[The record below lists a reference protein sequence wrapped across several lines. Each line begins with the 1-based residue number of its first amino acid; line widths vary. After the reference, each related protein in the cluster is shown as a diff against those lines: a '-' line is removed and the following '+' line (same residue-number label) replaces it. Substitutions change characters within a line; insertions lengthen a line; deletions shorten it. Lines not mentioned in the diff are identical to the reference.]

1 MNWIQ
6 PIPGIREDG
15 TLKKVAEITP
25 THVRRET
32 DEEAAERRR
41 HDAQEREQQRQKQ
54 AAAYGTPIPASPDK
68 PAIVRAEDADD
79 GHTHVDFRV

>member
-6 PIPGIREDG
+6 PIPGVREDG
-15 TLKKVAEITP
+15 TLKKLTEIQP
-25 THVRRET
+25 ADVRRET

-41 HDAQEREQQRQKQ
+41 QDAREREKERQKQ
-54 AAAYGTPIPASPDK
+54 AAAYGVPIPADPDK
-68 PAIVRAEDADD
+68 PAIIRAEDAED